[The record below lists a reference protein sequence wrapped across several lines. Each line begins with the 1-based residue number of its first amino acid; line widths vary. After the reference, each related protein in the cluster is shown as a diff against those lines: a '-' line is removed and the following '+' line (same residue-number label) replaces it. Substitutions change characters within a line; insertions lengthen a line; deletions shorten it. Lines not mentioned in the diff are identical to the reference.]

1 MSSHDEKK
9 DWILQIFVLGGKGKH
24 TATTTKT
31 PLIIV
36 DTGEKYFKQVKNCE
50 FIHLFINSFIQQIFM
65 HGTLC
70 SGNWARR
77 HRTE

>member
-24 TATTTKT
+24 TATKET

-36 DTGEKYFKQVKNCE
+36 DTGEKYFKQVKNCK
-50 FIHLFINSFIQQIFM
+50 FIHLFINSLIQQIFM
-65 HGTLC
+65 HSTLC
-70 SGNWARR
+70 SGNCARR